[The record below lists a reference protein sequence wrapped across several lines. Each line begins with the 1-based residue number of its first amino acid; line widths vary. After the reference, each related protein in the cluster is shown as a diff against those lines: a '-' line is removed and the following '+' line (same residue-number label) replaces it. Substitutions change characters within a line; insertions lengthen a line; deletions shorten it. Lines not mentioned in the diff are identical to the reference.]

1 MSLFLTW
8 YSRDTN
14 IAGAVISQTWTA
26 WQATPVIASVLF
38 AVGVVAA
45 GRARRAPGR
54 FRADR
59 LAMLAGA
66 LGLLLVLFRIVD
78 LPLPD
83 IDLQGSDQADSSRA
97 AGLFLA
103 LLATAGIAY
112 GGRLASRA
120 GPRRRPRIT

>member
-1 MSLFLTW
+1 M
-8 YSRDTN
+8 
-14 IAGAVISQTWTA
+14 ISQAWTA
-26 WQATPVIASVLF
+26 WEATPVVATILF
-38 AVGVVAA
+38 VVGIVALVAPAVS
-45 GRARRAPGR
+45 GRR

-66 LGLLLVLFRIVD
+66 LGLLLVLFRIVV

-83 IDLQGSDQADSSRA
+83 IELQGGDQADSGRG

-103 LLATAGIAY
+103 LLATAGIAC

-120 GPRRRPRIT
+120 GPR